1 MGRKMQEKM
10 NVIKLETPSQ
20 TEKHVAPEGFLH
32 DPFFVTEYGK
42 TYLNTPC
49 YQLRIKS
56 HVACVQY
63 VISGS
68 GVIIC
73 DNETYTVKT
82 GDTFLLK
89 EGSNQIYYSNPDNQF
104 ERIWVNFRGALASS
118 LLSLYKIDDVI
129 VFPNT
134 DSEKLIENIQKA
146 CKNNEHDETLY
157 KNASAQEFLRL
168 VQFLAQNKTT
178 AVENINSPI
187 EKVRLF
193 IDTNIMKNIK
203 LEDVANEFYFSK
215 EHIIRTFK
223 QTYSITP
230 HQYIVQSK
238 IRIAMIMLRH
248 SSMSIEEISKQL
260 SFSDAHH
267 FSLLFYKHTGVRP
280 SLYRK
285 RG

>member
-1 MGRKMQEKM
+1 MKEKL

-20 TEKHVAPEGFLH
+20 TEKYVAPDTFFQE
-32 DPFFVTEYGK
+32 PFFVSEYGK

-49 YQLRIKS
+49 YQLRVKS
-56 HVACVQY
+56 HVSCVQY

-73 DNETYTVKT
+73 DNETYTVKS

-89 EGSNQIYYSNPDNQF
+89 EGSNQIYYSNPDNKF
-104 ERIWVNFRGALASS
+104 ERIWINFKGELARS
-118 LLSLYKIDDVI
+118 LLSLYKIDDVT
-129 VFPNT
+129 VFSNT
-134 DSEKLIENIQKA
+134 DSEKLIENIQNA
-146 CKNNEHDETLY
+146 CKNNMHDEISY
-157 KNASAQEFLRL
+157 KNESAQEFLKL
-168 VQFLAQNKTT
+168 VQFLSKNKKT
-178 AVENINSPI
+178 AIDNVNSPI

-203 LEDVANEFYFSK
+203 LEDIANEFYFSK

-230 HQYIVQSK
+230 HQYIMQSK

-248 SSMSIEEISKQL
+248 SKMSIEEISKQL
-260 SFSDAHH
+260 SFTDAHH
-267 FSLLFYKHTGVRP
+267 FSVLFFKHTGFRP
-280 SLYRK
+280 SVYRSIN
-285 RG
+285 G